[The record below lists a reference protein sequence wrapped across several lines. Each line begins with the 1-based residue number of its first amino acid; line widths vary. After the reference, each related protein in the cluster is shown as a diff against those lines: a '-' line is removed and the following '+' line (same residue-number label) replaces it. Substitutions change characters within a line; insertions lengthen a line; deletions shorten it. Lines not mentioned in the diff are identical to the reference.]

1 MLVVSVRSTNWLA
14 SEGKTARNSTAN
26 DLDRVGAAVDT
37 QRDDRS
43 WCRVEPY
50 ARKRQSKEDKI
61 NLDKEWRV
69 PDQLNKPDDKPAQQ
83 LDVRVTQDDTA
94 YPDDDGECHA
104 R

>member
-1 MLVVSVRSTNWLA
+1 MKPKSQSCFNLSFVDGLY
-14 SEGKTARNSTAN
+14 STAN
-26 DLDRVGAAVDT
+26 DLDRVGATVDT

-83 LDVRVTQDDTA
+83 LDVKVTQDDTA